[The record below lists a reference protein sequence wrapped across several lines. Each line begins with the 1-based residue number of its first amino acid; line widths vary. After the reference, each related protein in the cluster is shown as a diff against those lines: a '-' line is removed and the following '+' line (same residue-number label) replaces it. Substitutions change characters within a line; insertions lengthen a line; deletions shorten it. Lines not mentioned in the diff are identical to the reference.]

1 MNAEEIRK
9 LPQRF
14 DEMSA
19 SELATRYDWSMGES
33 PKLVALKIALQ
44 VEIAAQLAEIN
55 AQLQRAN
62 ELFGQQLSETRGGQ

>member
-1 MNAEEIRK
+1 MNADEIRK
-9 LPQRF
+9 LPQSF

-19 SELATRYDWSMGES
+19 PESVARYDWSMGES

-55 AQLQRAN
+55 MQLRRAN
-62 ELFGQQLSETRGGQ
+62 ELFRQWLVKD